1 MGRLAAL
8 LFFLGPL
15 VLVGLA
21 VSLRT
26 ARTVESYEAVMERV
40 QRHAALAR
48 VASRDEGVDLA
59 LLFAVASAESGGR
72 AEVRSGA
79 GAVGLMQLIPSTAS
93 EMAESHGEGRPEL
106 TDPATSLRLGARYL
120 RRQLD
125 RFAESPCATELAIA
139 AYNAGPENVQAWRDA
154 AGDPEPEAVLDW
166 IRFSETRAFVQR
178 VLDYRARFESA
189 NAASAAR

>member
-8 LFFLGPL
+8 LFFLGPF

-26 ARTVESYEAVMERV
+26 SRTVESYESVMDRV
-40 QRHAALAR
+40 RRHSAAAR
-48 VASRDEGVDLA
+48 TASREEGVDVA
-59 LLFAVASAESGGR
+59 LLCAVASAESGGR
-72 AEVRSGA
+72 AEARSGA
-79 GAVGLMQLIPSTAS
+79 GAVGLMQLMPSTAA
-93 EMAESHGEGRPEL
+93 EMAESRGEGRPEL

-125 RFAESPCATELAIA
+125 RFAGSPCATELAIA
-139 AYNAGPENVQAWRDA
+139 AYNAGPENVQSWLDSS
-154 AGDPEPEAVLDW
+154 GEPEPDTVLDW

-189 NAASAAR
+189 DAPPAAR